1 MSTLVLTILSVAEA
15 VALVVVL
22 ALALTEIRR
31 RLETISEGLKTLA
44 GALTT
49 VESEHLRPLGGALQ
63 EINEDATA
71 LLPLLQQIGA
81 KAAIVAREVGPK

>member
-1 MSTLVLTILSVAEA
+1 MSTNLLIILSIVEA

-31 RLETISEGLKTLA
+31 RLVIISDGLKTLA

-49 VESEHLRPLGGALQ
+49 VESQHLRPLRAALT
-63 EINEDATA
+63 EINNDATT
-71 LLPLLQQIGA
+71 LLPLLEQIGQ
-81 KAAIVAREVGPK
+81 KAAIVARNVGSK